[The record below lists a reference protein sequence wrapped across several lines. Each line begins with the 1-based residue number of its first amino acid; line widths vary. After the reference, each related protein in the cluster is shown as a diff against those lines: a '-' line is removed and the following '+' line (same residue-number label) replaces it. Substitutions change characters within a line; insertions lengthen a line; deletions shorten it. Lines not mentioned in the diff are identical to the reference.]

1 MKILIAV
8 PTYKRPY
15 VLEKRAWYFLKDLKN
30 ADVKIFC
37 DEDEEIYY
45 EQVAGDHVVA
55 GAKQGRPNGL
65 IAQLNY
71 IGKYAVDNGYD
82 IVWKVDDKQMMH
94 KGGVRK
100 KDIGPQVD
108 EYLLNIIDKFKEGAD
123 AIGTSKA
130 MEYLHSDKGGYKP
143 RYTPFSA
150 SYFVRAEHLVLD
162 EEIFS
167 MDELQ
172 MYLHLAVKGSTNV
185 YTSYEMYIDCPMGK
199 FDGGLQMFNRLE
211 ESEKCLDYIMKKY
224 PEIKPKENGK
234 GNIDIGNRLDIKHY
248 RDLYKK

>member
-71 IGKYAVDNGYD
+71 IGK
-82 IVWKVDDKQMMH
+82 
-94 KGGVRK
+94 
-100 KDIGPQVD
+100 
-108 EYLLNIIDKFKEGAD
+108 
-123 AIGTSKA
+123 
-130 MEYLHSDKGGYKP
+130 
-143 RYTPFSA
+143 
-150 SYFVRAEHLVLD
+150 
-162 EEIFS
+162 
-167 MDELQ
+167 
-172 MYLHLAVKGSTNV
+172 
-185 YTSYEMYIDCPMGK
+185 
-199 FDGGLQMFNRLE
+199 
-211 ESEKCLDYIMKKY
+211 
-224 PEIKPKENGK
+224 
-234 GNIDIGNRLDIKHY
+234 
-248 RDLYKK
+248 